1 MSVSAPDPSP
11 EMLALSAG
19 SEAVTSALAE
29 LRTLV
34 YRLADE
40 VATFRRRAL
49 GAERRLRELEPL
61 VGTAAAGGA
70 AAAADRPPSHGLADA
85 TGAVDEGGL
94 ARIAELERENERL
107 RTRLQEAAER
117 TKQLLER
124 TRFLRQQQ
132 DDEAEEAT

>member
-11 EMLALSAG
+11 EMPALAAG
-19 SEAVTSALAE
+19 SEAVTAALAE

-49 GAERRLRELEPL
+49 TAESRLRELEPV
-61 VGTAAAGGA
+61 VGAAGTRDAGGA
-70 AAAADRPPSHGLADA
+70 AVQGVADA
-85 TGAVDEGGL
+85 TGAVDDGGL
-94 ARIAELERENERL
+94 ARITELERENEQLRARL
-107 RTRLQEAAER
+107 DEAADRTR
-117 TKQLLER
+117 QLLER

-132 DDEAEEAT
+132 DDEAEEST